1 MALYRLF
8 TYVSLIAVFC
18 LGCTAKEKKI
28 QLAENSRYDLLN
40 PFIIKLPE
48 GLAEISGLAYYS
60 KDTSVF
66 AIEDENGFLYKI
78 SLTTNAIMKWKFD
91 KRRDFEDV
99 VLRDSIFYILIS
111 NGDIETLQFGSGD
124 SMITN
129 KFIFPDAGKKK
140 NEFESMYFDDSLK
153 QLVLLCKDCV
163 DDKKKNIS
171 AWGFNID
178 KSLYSSSPV
187 LSIDVQPMS
196 KELDQKKIKL
206 KPSAATI
213 NPVTNELYILEA
225 INNLLIVTDRNGMFK
240 EIFTLP
246 PSIYKQPEG
255 IAFTPAGDLII
266 SNEWGETGLANIL
279 VIKNKKKVL

>member
-1 MALYRLF
+1 MAFYRFF
-8 TYVSLIAVFC
+8 TYAFLIAGLF
-18 LGCTAKEKKI
+18 LGCTDKEKKI
-28 QLAENSRYDLLN
+28 QLADNSRYDLLN
-40 PFIIKLPE
+40 PFVIKLPE
-48 GLAEISGLAYYS
+48 GLAEISGLVYYP

-91 KRRDFEDV
+91 KRHDFEDV
-99 VLRDSIFYILIS
+99 VLRDSVFYILIS

-124 SMITN
+124 SMLTN

-153 QLVLLCKDCV
+153 QLILLCKDCA
-163 DDKKKNIS
+163 DDKKRNIS

-178 KSLYSSSPV
+178 NGLYSSSV
-187 LSIDVQPMS
+187 LSVDVQPIS

-225 INNLLIVTDRNGMFK
+225 INNLLIVTDRNGRFK

-246 PSIYKQPEG
+246 PAIYKQPEG
-255 IAFTPAGDLII
+255 IAFTPAGDMII
-266 SNEWGETGLANIL
+266 SNEWHETGLANIL
-279 VIKNKKKVL
+279 IIKNKRKDL